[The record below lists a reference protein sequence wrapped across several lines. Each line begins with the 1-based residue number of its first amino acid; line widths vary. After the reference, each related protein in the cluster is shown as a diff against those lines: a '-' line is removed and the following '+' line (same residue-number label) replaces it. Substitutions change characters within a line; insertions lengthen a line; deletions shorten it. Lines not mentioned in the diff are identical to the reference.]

1 MTPVDLVGVMETGE
15 GSGAII
21 SPPIPPISHARELAG
36 SKFGSDR
43 VPAEG
48 ACSST
53 TDARRRRH
61 ELIDEAM
68 SVRRP
73 SVVWL
78 LVLVAVTA
86 IAVFVT
92 LTIAVTGS
100 SSLAFDSHAFEI
112 AHNVRAPWLDS
123 AARVITTL
131 GLIATVGPAVLIG
144 AAVLIKH
151 HDRARAG
158 AVLVAAA
165 LVWITVR
172 IVKSVVNRPRP
183 PHPLVHTSGQSYPS
197 AHAANS
203 LGWLAIAIALTVV
216 TPTRAGR
223 IAAIATGALLAVLVG
238 LSRIYLRAHYA
249 SDVLAGEALAVAM
262 YALATIG
269 AVARQARRDH
279 AGGSA
284 DRRPLP

>member
-1 MTPVDLVGVMETGE
+1 MRSVARVGFDLSQRAAYE
-15 GSGAII
+15 SGW
-21 SPPIPPISHARELAG
+21 SSSQLATN
-36 SKFGSDR
+36 
-43 VPAEG
+43 PEQLPG
-48 ACSST
+48 ASAGT
-53 TDARRRRH
+53 RLVVENGPRRRRR

-78 LVLVAVTA
+78 LVVVAVTA
-86 IAVFVT
+86 IAVFVA

-100 SSLAFDSHAFEI
+100 SSLAFDSLAFRI
-112 AHNVRAPWLDS
+112 AHDVRAPWLDS

-131 GLIATVGPAVLIG
+131 GLIAIVGPAVLVG

-158 AVLVAAA
+158 AVIVAAA
-165 LVWITVR
+165 FVWITVR
-172 IVKSVVNRPRP
+172 IVKSVVDRPRP

-203 LGWLAIAIALTVV
+203 LAWLALAIALTVV

-223 IAAIATGALLAVLVG
+223 IAAIVTGALLAVLVG

-249 SDVLAGEALAVAM
+249 SDVLAGEALALAM

-269 AVARQARRDH
+269 AVAWQARRDP
-279 AGGSA
+279 ASGSA
-284 DRRPLP
+284 DRRRLP